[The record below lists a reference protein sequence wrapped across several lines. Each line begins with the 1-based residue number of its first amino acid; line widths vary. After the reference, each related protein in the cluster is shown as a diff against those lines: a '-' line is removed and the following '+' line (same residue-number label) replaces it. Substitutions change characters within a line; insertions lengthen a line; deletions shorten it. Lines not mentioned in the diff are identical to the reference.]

1 MFDDVVGGAG
11 SAGCVLANR
20 LSAGGR
26 TVALLEAGPPA
37 NRSFQV
43 RAPGMYLSLFR
54 SPLDWGFRTEP
65 QRHVD
70 DRAIYY
76 PRGKLLG
83 GSSSTNAMIYIRG
96 HRANYDEWRD
106 LGNPGWGYADVLPYF
121 KRSEDNPRGPS
132 EYHGRGGPLAVEDGP
147 ASAAARAFVEATAAR
162 CEVGINPD
170 FNGPEQAGAGLYQ
183 HTVRDGQRWDTAT
196 AFLDPARGRE
206 HLTVITDAL
215 VTRLILDGDRVIGVR
230 ARIGGVERAITGRE
244 TILAAGAIGS
254 PQLLLLSGIGAPDE
268 LHAVGVE
275 PRHTL
280 PGVGKHL
287 EDHLNIYLVYEA
299 AACSGVHKLSRPRF
313 LAWSAEYLLGRGGP
327 LAASP
332 VEAGAF
338 VRARPAALPDTQL
351 FFVPYGL
358 PAPNLD
364 RDRGLFGGRHVT
376 MLASLIYPRSVGE
389 LRLRSAD
396 PTAAPVIDPRYL
408 SAPEDLEHL
417 VAAARLVREIAA
429 TAPLAQLLGDEVWP
443 GSRRDST
450 EALRAYVRRN
460 VGTAYHPA
468 GTCKMGLDPDAVVDP
483 QLRVHGLRGLRVAD
497 ASIMPRLIGGNTNA
511 PAIMIAEL
519 ASELALG
526 KLIRPRRESRAPA
539 ASAGA
544 RAPLQHRT

>member
-1 MFDDVVGGAG
+1 V
-11 SAGCVLANR
+11 
-20 LSAGGR
+20 
-26 TVALLEAGPPA
+26 
-37 NRSFQV
+37 
-43 RAPGMYLSLFR
+43 
-54 SPLDWGFRTEP
+54 
-65 QRHVD
+65 
-70 DRAIYY
+70 
-76 PRGKLLG
+76 
-83 GSSSTNAMIYIRG
+83 
-96 HRANYDEWRD
+96 
-106 LGNPGWGYADVLPYF
+106 
-121 KRSEDNPRGPS
+121 
-132 EYHGRGGPLAVEDGP
+132 
-147 ASAAARAFVEATAAR
+147 
-162 CEVGINPD
+162 
-170 FNGPEQAGAGLYQ
+170 
-183 HTVRDGQRWDTAT
+183 
-196 AFLDPARGRE
+196 
-206 HLTVITDAL
+206 
-215 VTRLILDGDRVIGVR
+215 
-230 ARIGGVERAITGRE
+230 
-244 TILAAGAIGS
+244 
-254 PQLLLLSGIGAPDE
+254 
-268 LHAVGVE
+268 
-275 PRHTL
+275 
-280 PGVGKHL
+280 
-287 EDHLNIYLVYEA
+287 

-396 PTAAPVIDPRYL
+396 PTATPIIDPRYL

-443 GSRRDST
+443 GSRRDTT